1 MHARNAGQAIDCDP
15 TRWIDVGL
23 GGTAGGAELSELL
36 GRFPTD
42 RTLTG
47 HRSRKIAEERKSA
60 EGVVGRFGHTPM
72 LRLQSPGSVPVM
84 ATAVLVR
91 EGAPRLTER
100 VRSLL
105 ESESGIDLVDSGE
118 PADVIVDLRVGDH
131 DGLGA
136 RRSSATAEGES
147 LMAEVR
153 ASGAHRIVLM
163 SSALVYGAQLNN
175 PIPITED
182 APIRPEPSFVFA
194 RQLAAVEHVVDR
206 WRRGS
211 EGRSVTVLR
220 PAVTVATSA
229 SSSLARALIAGS
241 GQRWGH
247 EDPPAQFLHLDDLA
261 TAVVAVVR
269 SDMEGPVNVAPDGWI
284 PGDRVRALSGARW
297 RLPLPGR
304 LSEGVANLRWRF
316 QRGPIPPGLGPYIT
330 APWVV
335 ANDRLR
341 SVGWQ
346 PTVTNEQAYV
356 EGTEQPWW
364 SSVTPKRRQELAL
377 GIAGSAIVVG
387 LVIIAAVSR
396 RAVQRARLRR

>member
-1 MHARNAGQAIDCDP
+1 MHARDAGQAIDCHP
-15 TRWIDVGL
+15 RRRIDIGL
-23 GGTAGGAELSELL
+23 SCATSRAELSELL
-36 GRFPTD
+36 GRVPAD
-42 RTLTG
+42 RALSG
-47 HRSRKIAEERKSA
+47 HRSGKIAEERKSA
-60 EGVVGRFGHTPM
+60 EWVVGRFSHTPM
-72 LRLQSPGSVPVM
+72 LRLPSPGSVSAM

-91 EGAPRLTER
+91 EGSTRLTER

-105 ESESGIDLVDSGE
+105 AAESGIELVASGE
-118 PADVIVDLRVGDH
+118 TADVIVDLRVGDH

-153 ASGAHRIVLM
+153 ACGAHRIVLM
-163 SSALVYGAQLNN
+163 SSALVYGAQTNN

-206 WRRGS
+206 WRRGAD
-211 EGRSVTVLR
+211 GRSVTVLR
-220 PAVTVATSA
+220 PTVTVATGA

-261 TAVVAVVR
+261 SAVAAVVQ
-269 SDMEGPVNVAPDGWI
+269 SDLEGPVNVAPDGWI
-284 PGDRVRALSGARW
+284 PGDRVRTLSGAGW

-304 LSEGVANLRWRF
+304 LSEQVASLRWRF
-316 QRGPIPPGLGPYIT
+316 QRGPIPPGLGPYT
-330 APWVV
+330 SAPWVV

-341 SVGWQ
+341 GLGWR

-356 EGTEQPWW
+356 EGTEEPWW

-377 GIAGSAIVVG
+377 GAASAAIVGVLIVG
-387 LVIIAAVSR
+387 GAVSL
-396 RAVQRARLRR
+396 RAVRRARLRR